1 MTPNAPNGDA
11 NNEAASGFF
20 APERGERSRMWSG
33 RRVTLPRL
41 VRRLGVCVAALA
53 ILDAAIAPS
62 FAPPASYMGAYRLPR
77 TAPTATIADYA
88 NAIDLTARVPDG
100 APIAVFLGAS
110 PTYGHRIRTPADT
123 FPAAFAS
130 AASSAGVQLHAFNLA
145 TNGQV
150 VGDYLVLARRFAPD
164 AAVVFVQLT
173 YHTFAPAKKPLL
185 IRYPELPSVLGV
197 PVSAADSALLGLPAR
212 TGSAGMPA
220 VATSVDSLLA
230 PWWTLW
236 RERDV
241 LDRRLFGGPPRQ
253 SLAAAA
259 ARLTGTATTAAAT
272 TTVLPADTGEDRF
285 ASFDQLDPAAQMV
298 VVAQYAEESSFTL
311 SPGDP
316 SLRILHELAAELS
329 AAHKKAVFYLSPMNQ
344 DVIDSY
350 GLIDP
355 GQYRDNVARMRRAV
369 SGYGFPFIDFN
380 TGERMPPAD
389 FADISHTNDRGGLL
403 VGRRLWAATGTYVT
417 GRPR

>member
-1 MTPNAPNGDA
+1 
-11 NNEAASGFF
+11 
-20 APERGERSRMWSG
+20 
-33 RRVTLPRL
+33 
-41 VRRLGVCVAALA
+41 
-53 ILDAAIAPS
+53 
-62 FAPPASYMGAYRLPR
+62 
-77 TAPTATIADYA
+77 
-88 NAIDLTARVPDG
+88 
-100 APIAVFLGAS
+100 
-110 PTYGHRIRTPADT
+110 
-123 FPAAFAS
+123 
-130 AASSAGVQLHAFNLA
+130 
-145 TNGQV
+145 
-150 VGDYLVLARRFAPD
+150 
-164 AAVVFVQLT
+164 
-173 YHTFAPAKKPLL
+173 
-185 IRYPELPSVLGV
+185 
-197 PVSAADSALLGLPAR
+197 
-212 TGSAGMPA
+212 MPA